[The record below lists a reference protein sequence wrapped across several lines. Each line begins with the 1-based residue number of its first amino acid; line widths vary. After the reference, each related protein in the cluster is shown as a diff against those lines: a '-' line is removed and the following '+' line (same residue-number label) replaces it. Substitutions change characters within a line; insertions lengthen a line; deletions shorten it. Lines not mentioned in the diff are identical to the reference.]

1 LSIFIG
7 FVPSHNHTI
16 TIVSSSHHHLTAKN
30 KKNKKKTHT
39 HHTKHQQFLT
49 VKVGDSR
56 IAIVHGDAHS
66 LSGWSFAL
74 ECMEPVDQELV
85 NSMTCGRN
93 TSSSLSCSGGG
104 ELSTG
109 TTTSSTSK
117 SVGPP
122 ITKYDDVLRWLEE
135 ANVDGFA
142 CTHTCLP
149 FAQHFDASSKIQSSS
164 SSSGGSGGGGRSGV
178 VVNNGSAGTPNFKGA
193 RGVGLITR
201 IEALQGD
208 GTRFD
213 TEKDIPRGSIYG
225 TTIDNKLR
233 IDAIAIEYDHEK
245 WVERFSRNWP
255 ENSPAHISYFQR
267 INQGT
272 DLTLGQAA
280 RNGFKI
286 SK

>member
-1 LSIFIG
+1 
-7 FVPSHNHTI
+7 
-16 TIVSSSHHHLTAKN
+16 
-30 KKNKKKTHT
+30 
-39 HHTKHQQFLT
+39 
-49 VKVGDSR
+49 
-56 IAIVHGDAHS
+56 
-66 LSGWSFAL
+66 
-74 ECMEPVDQELV
+74 
-85 NSMTCGRN
+85 
-93 TSSSLSCSGGG
+93 
-104 ELSTG
+104 
-109 TTTSSTSK
+109 
-117 SVGPP
+117 
-122 ITKYDDVLRWLEE
+122 
-135 ANVDGFA
+135 VDGFA

-149 FAQHFDASSKIQSSS
+149 FAQHFDASVKIQT
-164 SSSGGSGGGGRSGV
+164 SSSGGGGGRSGV
-178 VVNNGSAGTPNFKGA
+178 VVNNGSAGMPNFKGT

-201 IEALQGD
+201 IEALGD

-272 DLTLGQAA
+272 GLTLGQAA